1 MTADAENDQFNA
13 FATLRA
19 VQNKAP
25 GVSDRI
31 LKIIWMMRHPEWC
44 DEYCKLT
51 NPDANGDLP
60 CVAFRG
66 ADSIEASESAYL
78 NDGNLPFE
86 DHSGGG
92 FYLTTFA
99 AACGE
104 DDGIVEDAL
113 GAFEKKS
120 NAAKSTFTK
129 DNDKIFIEAAREGL
143 EAARKRVASFPY
155 AGTVGGEGRVHT
167 TRYREKVGSD
177 QLFGR
182 FARELVNVAIAELD
196 FESMSEDEIV
206 AAVKKK
212 LAVHNRV
219 FMSERLFIAL
229 AMEGGDAYH
238 GDGWIT
244 AIARDV
250 EGMAAGLTGGMIETG
265 GLNVA
270 HIGSQAK
277 RVLGRTEAYTDSHFA
292 FSFMRDIAFAKAA
305 GGDTAAFEKA
315 YKLVKKLLAKVVFA
329 REERMRKRLAETS
342 VLLEEN
348 GLDVLAKADAEAF
361 RERRECP
368 TYDTIDAGTFAR
380 ALAAVDGRKGGAS
393 TAKGRKVDAD
403 KEKQWRNAVAD
414 GSAAAGV
421 PVAGRVVDADKEK
434 EWRRKHKAGLSQTSQ
449 RAVTAHLKGKFPYR
463 LTMSHPETETQCFFD
478 IAAKRGDANAFV
490 FGVYAGTLDGLL
502 YKKLSLDPG
511 DKRDKVTRL
520 FLPTSSAVVDPRQS
534 PVVRSDVRTTFTD
547 FQYERFT
554 ELKKKGFSWCVNRV
568 LVTPQMIEDANRTT
582 QTPSRKAMRR
592 APSPGSSGKS
602 PAGCL

>member
-66 ADSIEASESAYL
+66 ADSIEASASAYL
-78 NDGNLPFE
+78 TDGYLPFE
-86 DHSGGG
+86 AHSDGG

-99 AACGE
+99 AARGE

-113 GAFEKKS
+113 GAFEEKSRATKKEKKS
-120 NAAKSTFTK
+120 LAKSTLTE
-129 DNDKIFIEAAREGL
+129 DNDEIFIEAVREGL
-143 EAARKRVASFPY
+143 EAACERVASFPY

-167 TRYREKVGSD
+167 TRYKEKVGSQ

-182 FARELVNVAIAELD
+182 FARELASVAIAALD
-196 FESMSEDEIV
+196 FESMSEDKIV

-219 FMSERLFIAL
+219 FMSEALFIAL

-277 RVLGRTEAYTDSHFA
+277 RVPGRTEAYTDSHFA
-292 FSFMRDIAFAKAA
+292 FSFMRDIAFANAA

-315 YKLVKKLLAKVVFA
+315 YKLVKKLLAKAVFA
-329 REERMRKRLAETS
+329 REERMMKRLA
-342 VLLEEN
+342 
-348 GLDVLAKADAEAF
+348 
-361 RERRECP
+361 
-368 TYDTIDAGTFAR
+368 
-380 ALAAVDGRKGGAS
+380 
-393 TAKGRKVDAD
+393 
-403 KEKQWRNAVAD
+403 
-414 GSAAAGV
+414 
-421 PVAGRVVDADKEK
+421 
-434 EWRRKHKAGLSQTSQ
+434 
-449 RAVTAHLKGKFPYR
+449 
-463 LTMSHPETETQCFFD
+463 
-478 IAAKRGDANAFV
+478 
-490 FGVYAGTLDGLL
+490 
-502 YKKLSLDPG
+502 
-511 DKRDKVTRL
+511 
-520 FLPTSSAVVDPRQS
+520 
-534 PVVRSDVRTTFTD
+534 
-547 FQYERFT
+547 
-554 ELKKKGFSWCVNRV
+554 
-568 LVTPQMIEDANRTT
+568 
-582 QTPSRKAMRR
+582 
-592 APSPGSSGKS
+592 
-602 PAGCL
+602 